1 MHQLA
6 DDVDSRVRRASV
18 CSVVSITGALQLNL
32 SHAAGQHADEAGTA
46 SNRRG
51 SVISGRRGSAQGGG
65 GRRGSTRAPA
75 AATEGGEAGE
85 PASASQRSSRRKGST
100 STGRTSGTANG
111 AVTARRGSTTK
122 ARRHTRKGARRAS
135 QRKAKAAAGADGGD
149 ASEGGGEGGGAGSGA
164 GGGSAPRR
172 PRKASLS
179 EVMGKAQPSLRRI
192 KGAGDRRVGHGGT
205 EVTGLML
212 NTMDDFVRVKQMM
225 ERTRDMKLRVVA
237 NRCVATVCVRLC
249 VGASILIEL
258 LGCASPCAGG
268 S

>member
-1 MHQLA
+1 
-6 DDVDSRVRRASV
+6 
-18 CSVVSITGALQLNL
+18 
-32 SHAAGQHADEAGTA
+32 
-46 SNRRG
+46 
-51 SVISGRRGSAQGGG
+51 
-65 GRRGSTRAPA
+65 
-75 AATEGGEAGE
+75 
-85 PASASQRSSRRKGST
+85 
-100 STGRTSGTANG
+100 
-111 AVTARRGSTTK
+111 
-122 ARRHTRKGARRAS
+122 
-135 QRKAKAAAGADGGD
+135 
-149 ASEGGGEGGGAGSGA
+149 
-164 GGGSAPRR
+164 
-172 PRKASLS
+172 
-179 EVMGKAQPSLRRI
+179 MGKAQPSLRRI